1 MSTNAGDVL
10 QQIPMVEL
18 DQEGVPSVMGQGV
31 SVLIDGKP
39 SRIYGD
45 NIETVLKLIPSD
57 LIDKVEV
64 VTSPSARYST
74 EAGGMVLNIIT
85 NREYLTC
92 VSGLATLSIPSP
104 NTYSPS

>member
-31 SVLIDGKP
+31 SVLIDGKS

-57 LIDKVEV
+57 LIDKVDV
-64 VTSPSARYST
+64 VTSTSARYST
-74 EAGGMVLNIIT
+74 EDGGIRINIIT
-85 NREYLTC
+85 NREYLTG
-92 VSGLATLSIPSP
+92 VRDTAKMS
-104 NTYSPS
+104 NTY